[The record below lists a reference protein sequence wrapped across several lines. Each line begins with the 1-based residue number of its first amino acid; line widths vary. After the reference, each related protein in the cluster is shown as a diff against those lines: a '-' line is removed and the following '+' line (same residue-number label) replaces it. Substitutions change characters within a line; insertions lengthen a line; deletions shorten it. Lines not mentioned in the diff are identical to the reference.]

1 MISMSLWQR
10 LHQAFS
16 LRTHAAPVSGEAESA
31 SHAYYFDADLLQA
44 LSLLAERESRPADQ
58 IAAEL
63 LSQALARRQAAE
75 NSLPCWDSLSPREQ
89 QVAALVCLRLTDLEI
104 ARCLG
109 ISPETVKSHV
119 QGIFAKFEL
128 HRRSE
133 LRLVL
138 ADWDF
143 SEWSL

>member
-1 MISMSLWQR
+1 MSVWQR

-16 LRTHAAPVSGEAESA
+16 SKAHAASPEAESA
-31 SHAYYFDADLLQA
+31 AHAYHFHADLLQA
-44 LSLLAERESRPADQ
+44 LSLLAERESRPIEQ

-75 NSLPCWDSLSPREQ
+75 ASLPRWESLSPREQ
-89 QVAALVCLRLTDLEI
+89 QVAALVCLHLTDLEI
-104 ARCLG
+104 ASYLG

-119 QGIFAKFEL
+119 QGIFTKFNL

>member
-1 MISMSLWQR
+1 
-10 LHQAFS
+10 
-16 LRTHAAPVSGEAESA
+16 
-31 SHAYYFDADLLQA
+31 

-58 IAAEL
+58 LAAEL

-75 NSLPCWDSLSPREQ
+75 ASLPCWESLSPRQQ

-104 ARCLG
+104 ARYLG
-109 ISPETVKSHV
+109 ISPETVKSHM

-128 HRRSE
+128 HHRSE
-133 LRLVL
+133 LRLAL

-143 SEWSL
+143 SKWSL